1 MSRINTLLNEKNHY
15 LEKFYAL
22 NEVELINFAQGKFD
36 NIEGFYQSREGILE
50 VLQYIDAEI
59 DKAYTNEMPSSEEM
73 TAQERK
79 EANEAMRVKDEYVA
93 RIIEQD
99 IQVLSCIESAKNSII
114 RELQEVRSGR
124 KAVRGYKSNTFE
136 HLVNEEV

>member
-22 NEVELINFAQGKFD
+22 NEVELVNFAQGNFD
-36 NIEGFYQSREGILE
+36 NIETFYQNREGILE

-59 DKAYTNEMPSSEEM
+59 DKAHNDEASLSEEM
-73 TAQERK
+73 SAQDKK
-79 EANEAMRVKDEYVA
+79 EAHEALRIKDEYVA

-124 KAVRGYKSNTFE
+124 KAVRGYKSNTFQ